1 MAYEPVLNLEELMA
15 PIPGENPCGE
25 NLLYAGLHDQVRE
38 ARRAEDA
45 LPQGDWEREV
55 KVADWHK
62 VVHLAT
68 DALSGKTK
76 DLQVAAW
83 LAEALIKLHGFPGLL
98 DGLKLMSGLME
109 LYWDRVYPE
118 MEEGDLDARANACSF
133 FDRQTAYALK
143 EATITNSAVGLNYSY
158 FQWEESKRFDIPD
171 DLSQYDSDAA
181 TRLNAL
187 KEQAE
192 QEHRVT
198 SQQWHMALNASRRA
212 FYEETFALLKS
223 CGEEFTRLDGMM
235 DEKFQ
240 RQTPGL
246 GALKKS
252 LEDVESLI
260 EKIVKEKRLLE
271 PDAVSAEEVA
281 EGEAGVAEGGPA
293 GATGPIRSRQDALRR
308 LEQVAEYFRKMEPHS
323 PVAYLVERAARWG
336 QMSLESWL
344 NEVIKEP
351 GALEQLRDTLGLKS
365 PSGAD

>member
-1 MAYEPVLNLEELMA
+1 MAYEPVLNLGELIA

-25 NLLYAGLHDQVRE
+25 NLLYAGLHDQMRE
-38 ARRAEDA
+38 ARRAEDV

-55 KVADWHK
+55 KVADWHQ
-62 VVHLAT
+62 VVRLAT
-68 DALSGKTK
+68 DALSSKTK
-76 DLQVAAW
+76 DLQVAGW
-83 LAEALIKLHGFPGLL
+83 LGEALVKLHGFPGLL

-109 LYWDRVYPE
+109 LHWDHVYPE
-118 MEEGDLDARANACSF
+118 MEEGDLEARANACSF

-143 EATITNSAVGLNYSY
+143 EAPITNSATGLNYSY

-171 DLSQYDSDAA
+171 DLSQFDSDAA
-181 TRLNAL
+181 ERLKAL
-187 KEQAE
+187 EEQSE

-198 SQQWHMALNASRRA
+198 SRHWRVALNGSRRA
-212 FYEETFALLKS
+212 FYEELFALLKS
-223 CGEEFTRLDGMM
+223 CGEEFTRLDRVM

-252 LEDVESLI
+252 LEDVTSLI
-260 EKIVKEKRLLE
+260 EKIVKEKRVLE

-281 EGEAGVAEGGPA
+281 EGEAVAAEGGPA
-293 GATGPIRSRQDALRR
+293 GATGPIRNRQDALRR
-308 LEQVAEYFRKMEPHS
+308 LEQVAEYFRKTEPHS
-323 PVAYLVERAARWG
+323 PVAYLVERASRWG

-351 GALEQLRDTLGLKS
+351 GVLDQLRDTLGLKS
-365 PSGAD
+365 PSGAG